1 MSNADKLL
9 QKLKK
14 EPPPKDFTWD
24 ELKVLLCSIGFEP
37 KQGKGSRVKFIHPD
51 LSYPISIHRPHPGN
65 ELKRYVIEQVK
76 DALDELSLG

>member
-37 KQGKGSRVKFIHPD
+37 KQGNGSRVKFIHPD
-51 LSYPISIHRPHPGN
+51 L
-65 ELKRYVIEQVK
+65 KRYVIEQIK